1 VNRHDCVHGAAAIV
15 QIARICA
22 TVTGSG
28 AIGDDMQNGGYA
40 RGTVRA
46 QGCSP

>member
-1 VNRHDCVHGAAAIV
+1 VNRHDRVHAGRGTSIV

-28 AIGDDMQNGGYA
+28 AIGDDMQNGGDA
-40 RGTVRA
+40 RAIEV
-46 QGCSP
+46 